1 MTASELW
8 IVVNSKTGKSLRHLG
23 VHGTREAAQAIL
35 DQYFDA
41 FDVNLRN
48 DFEVRAQDPSDE
60 WTSTPLWPT

>member
-8 IVVNSKTGKSLRHLG
+8 IVVNSKTGKFRRHLG

-60 WTSTPLWPT
+60 

>member
-8 IVVNSKTGKSLRHLG
+8 IVVNSNAGKSLRHLG

-35 DQYFDA
+35 DQYLDA

-60 WTSTPLWPT
+60 